1 MARSILEN
9 RIVKLEGRN
18 PARPYEHLTDEE
30 LDARLA
36 AIAVRIEA
44 EAGVKM
50 ADYVEALALAVSADE
65 PLPEGMTKMEIRSLI
80 ASFRND
86 QESPCPVAFSLA

>member
-1 MARSILEN
+1 MARSIEN

-36 AIAVRIEA
+36 AIVVRIEA

-50 ADYVEALALAVSADE
+50 ADYVEVLALAVSEDE

-80 ASFRND
+80 ASFRN
-86 QESPCPVAFSLA
+86 VASTRSHHAQ

>member
-44 EAGVKM
+44 EVGLKM
-50 ADYVEALALAVSADE
+50 ADYVEALAHAVSADE
-65 PLPEGMTKMEIRSLI
+65 SLPEGMTTMEIRGLI
-80 ASFRND
+80 SSFRN
-86 QESPCPVAFSLA
+86 VASTRSHHAQ

>member
-18 PARPYEHLTDEE
+18 PARPYDHLTDEE

-36 AIAVRIEA
+36 AIAARIEA
-44 EAGVKM
+44 EAGMKM
-50 ADYVEALALAVSADE
+50 ADYVEALAQAVSADE
-65 PLPEGMTKMEIRSLI
+65 PLREGMTKMEIRSLI
-80 ASFRND
+80 ASFSN
-86 QESPCPVAFSLA
+86 VASTRSHHAQ

>member
-50 ADYVEALALAVSADE
+50 ADYVEALARAVSADE
-65 PLPEGMTKMEIRSLI
+65 PLPEGMTRMEIQSLI
-80 ASFRND
+80 ASFRNVA
-86 QESPCPVAFSLA
+86 SPRSHYAQ

>member
-9 RIVKLEGRN
+9 CIVKLEGRN
-18 PARPYEHLTDEE
+18 PVRPYEHLTDEE

-50 ADYVEALALAVSADE
+50 ADYVEALAQAVSADE

-80 ASFRND
+80 ASFRN
-86 QESPCPVAFSLA
+86 VASTRSHHAQ

>member
-50 ADYVEALALAVSADE
+50 ADYVEALAQAVSADE

-80 ASFRND
+80 ASFRN
-86 QESPCPVAFSLA
+86 VASTRTHHAQ

>member
-80 ASFRND
+80 ASFRN
-86 QESPCPVAFSLA
+86 VASTRSHHAQ

>member
-9 RIVKLEGRN
+9 RIVKLEGCN
-18 PARPYEHLTDEE
+18 PARPHEHLTDAE

-44 EAGVKM
+44 EVGM
-50 ADYVEALALAVSADE
+50 GLADYAEALSDALSAGQ
-65 PLPEGMTKMEIRSLI
+65 PLPDGMTKVEIQGLI
-80 ASFRND
+80 GSFRN
-86 QESPCPVAFSLA
+86 VASTRSHHAQ

>member
-30 LDARLA
+30 LAARLA

-50 ADYVEALALAVSADE
+50 ADYVEALAHAVGADE
-65 PLPEGMTKMEIRSLI
+65 PLPEGMTRMEIRSLI
-80 ASFRND
+80 ASFRN
-86 QESPCPVAFSLA
+86 VASTRSHHAQ

>member
-18 PARPYEHLTDEE
+18 PARPYEHLTEEE
-30 LDARLA
+30 LGARLA

-44 EAGVKM
+44 EVGMEM
-50 ADYVEALALAVSADE
+50 ADYVEALDHAVSAGE
-65 PLPEGMTKMEIRSLI
+65 TLPEGMTKMEIRSLI
-80 ASFRND
+80 ASFRN
-86 QESPCPVAFSLA
+86 VASTRSHHAQ